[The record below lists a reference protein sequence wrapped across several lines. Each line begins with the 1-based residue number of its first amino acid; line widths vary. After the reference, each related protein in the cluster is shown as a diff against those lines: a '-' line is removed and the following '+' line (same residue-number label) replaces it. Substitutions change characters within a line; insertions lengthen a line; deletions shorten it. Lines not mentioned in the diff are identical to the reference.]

1 MDEVMSVKHLTK
13 DYGQQKGIFD
23 FDFTVKRGEIFGLV
37 GTNGSGKT
45 TTIRNMM
52 GFLKPDKGSIT
63 ICGMDAWKNAKDIK
77 KLVGYVPGE
86 IDFPDVGSGDTFL
99 RIQADY
105 LGIKDFSYMNKLIDM
120 FKIDTSASLKRM
132 SKGMKQKTALAAA
145 FMSKPEILILDE
157 PSTGLDPMMRDTLIE
172 LILEQKTQGRTVFL
186 SSHIFKELEDT
197 CDRVAFIHNGRFI
210 NLVDRKQY
218 DSNMKKQ
225 YRIGFRKQKDFE
237 DFFKKGFEIVKDNSK
252 YMHLS
257 VLIGNDEINRLFAV
271 LSHYDIRYINYEPY
285 TLEWY
290 YTNIIRKEEK

>member
-1 MDEVMSVKHLTK
+1 MDEIISVEHLTK
-13 DYGQQKGIFD
+13 DYGKGKGIFD

-52 GFLKPDKGSIT
+52 GFIKPDKGDISIN
-63 ICGMDAWKNAKDIK
+63 GMDAWKNARDIK

-99 RIQADY
+99 KIQADY

-132 SKGMKQKTALAAA
+132 SKGMKQKTALVAA

-172 LILEQKTQGRTVFL
+172 LILEQKAHGRTVFL

-197 CDRVAFIHNGRFI
+197 CDRVAFIHNGRYI

-218 DSNMKKQ
+218 DSAMKKQ
-225 YRIGFRKQKDFE
+225 YRIGFKNKKDFD
-237 DFFKKGFEIVKDNSK
+237 DFARKEFQIVKQNPK
-252 YMHLS
+252 YLHLS
-257 VLIGNDEINRLFAV
+257 LLLGNDEINRLFAV

-290 YTNIIRKEEK
+290 YTNIIRKEEI